1 MALSYFAKHF
11 QIKRRNIHYY
21 DIRNKNKLVT
31 DKVKVE
37 STKRSFFYKGAD
49 LFNDCVSIWFQ
60 SFFSFYLYI
69 LRFLR

>member
-11 QIKRRNIHYY
+11 QIKRRNIYYY

-37 STKRSFFYKGAD
+37 STKRSFFDKGAD
-49 LFNDCVSIWFQ
+49 IFNDCVSI
-60 SFFSFYLYI
+60 
-69 LRFLR
+69 